1 LEKEKKMNWKV
12 LFYLGLGVFA
22 AIALNNTIA
31 GFANPLLSSLKLS
44 VSLNG

>member
-1 LEKEKKMNWKV
+1 MNWKV
-12 LFYLGLGVFA
+12 LLWLGIGIFA

-31 GFANPLLSSLKLS
+31 GFANPVLSPLKLS